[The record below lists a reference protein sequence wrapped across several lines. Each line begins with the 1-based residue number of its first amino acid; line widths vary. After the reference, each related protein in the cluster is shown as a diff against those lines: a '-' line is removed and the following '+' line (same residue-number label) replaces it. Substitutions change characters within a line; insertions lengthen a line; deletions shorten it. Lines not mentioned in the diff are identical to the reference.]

1 MCGIAGLLRRDG
13 LHPDDTAAVV
23 RMSSAQIHR
32 GPDGDG
38 VFADQR
44 VVLGHRRLS
53 IIDVSA
59 AGGQPMANEDRTV
72 WVTYNGEIY
81 NHRELR
87 TQLESAGHVFETR
100 TDTEVL
106 LHSYVEW
113 GTACVDRLDGMFA
126 FALWDRTRGEL
137 LLARDRIGI
146 KPLYYAW
153 SDDRL
158 VFGSEIKAI
167 LEYPDVPRAMDVQS
181 MYHYLG
187 YEFVPGPAS
196 DT

>member
-13 LHPDDTAAVV
+13 LHPDDTAAVG
-23 RMSSAQIHR
+23 RMSSAQVHR

-72 WVTYNGEIY
+72 WVTCNGEIY

-87 TQLESAGHVFETR
+87 RELTSLGHDFR
-100 TDTEVL
+100 SRADSEVIV
-106 LHSYVEW
+106 HGYEQW
-113 GTACVDRLDGMFA
+113 GLDG
-126 FALWDRTRGEL
+126 LLERLRG
-137 LLARDRIGI
+137 
-146 KPLYYAW
+146 
-153 SDDRL
+153 
-158 VFGSEIKAI
+158 
-167 LEYPDVPRAMDVQS
+167 M
-181 MYHYLG
+181 
-187 YEFVPGPAS
+187 
-196 DT
+196 